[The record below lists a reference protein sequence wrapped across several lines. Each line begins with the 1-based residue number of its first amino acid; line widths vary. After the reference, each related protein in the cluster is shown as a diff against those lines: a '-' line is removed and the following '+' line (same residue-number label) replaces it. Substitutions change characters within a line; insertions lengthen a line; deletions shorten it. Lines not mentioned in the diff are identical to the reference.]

1 MITVSVK
8 TIITIGRQTGSGGK
22 EVGRIVAEKL
32 GIPYYDSEIL
42 DRAAE
47 ESGFSKDIIAR
58 HDEKRVG
65 SLLYSIVTD
74 SPAAGLR
81 SVMPDMPLDHQ
92 FFLAQ
97 FNSIRKFAEEGG
109 CILIGRC
116 ADYAL
121 EGNPYLL
128 TLFFHADI
136 EMRTARVAEEL
147 GLSMAKAKDHVIK
160 TDKHRA
166 SYYSYFTGK
175 KWGDASNY
183 DFSVNPLTFG
193 IEETAEIICKMAEI
207 KDKAVR

>member
-1 MITVSVK
+1 MSVN

-22 EVGRIVAEKL
+22 EVGRHVAEML
-32 GIPYYDSEIL
+32 GIPYYDREIL

-47 ESGFSKDIIAR
+47 ESGFSKEIIAR

-81 SVMPDMPLDHQ
+81 SVMPEMPLDHQ

-97 FNSIRKFAEEGG
+97 FNSIRGFAKEGG
-109 CILIGRC
+109 CVLVGRC

-121 EGNPYLL
+121 EGDPHLL

-136 EMRTARVAEEL
+136 NLRAERVAEEL
-147 GLSMAKAKDHVIK
+147 GLSLAKAKEHVIK
-160 TDKHRA
+160 TDKHRS

-175 KWGDASNY
+175 KWGDAANY
-183 DFSVNPLTFG
+183 DFSINPLTFG
-193 IEETAEIICKMAEI
+193 IEETAEIICKMAEL
-207 KDKAVR
+207 KDKATHNV